1 MKPAKRK
8 EEKIMKLSLKNIGK
22 VRQASVELNG
32 ITVMAGENNTGKSTI
47 GRALFALFRSFFN
60 INMRIEEERT
70 NSIVN
75 ILKEPFAESISF
87 FYHEPIDSVY
97 IAQNIISS
105 RDKYKNDEFLL
116 KQDLI
121 KLILNSVNMSP
132 KQLESLI
139 SKCDIVSKI
148 QITLNISDKEL
159 LKLFLEKSLS
169 AEFNGQFS
177 NIFVED
183 GCEIKFGVKDKDI
196 TIFIK
201 SNNVVDIENPNALSL
216 SNEAIY
222 MDDPFV
228 MDDIK
233 FMDYVSFTMATPK
246 YFDHSSHLK
255 SKLFSLE
262 QNFNAIE
269 EIIANNKFESIYNRI
284 SSVCEGDFVWNN
296 ISGFFGYKKQNTNK
310 ILASKNL
317 STGLK
322 TFVILKT
329 LLKNGSMKQN
339 SMLILDEPEIHL
351 HPKWQLLFAEM
362 IVLLHK
368 ELGMYILLN
377 THSPYFLDAI
387 ETYTEKYGIQEKCK
401 YYLADSDEDFASIID
416 VTDNTELIYAKLA
429 TPLQQLENERYSYD

>member
-1 MKPAKRK
+1 MKGR
-8 EEKIMKLSLKNIGK
+8 KIMKLYLKNIGK
-22 VRQASVELNG
+22 VKQASVELNG
-32 ITVMAGENNTGKSTI
+32 ITVIAGENNTGKSTI
-47 GRALFALFRSFFN
+47 GRTLFALFRSFFN
-60 INMRIEEERT
+60 IDRRIEEERI

-75 ILKEPFAESISF
+75 ILKEPFKGTVPSLYYKSLDFIS
-87 FYHEPIDSVY
+87 
-97 IAQNIISS
+97 IAQNIIFSKENYQK
-105 RDKYKNDEFLL
+105 DKQLL

-121 KLILNSVNMSP
+121 KFILDSINMFPNELETLLSNSDI
-132 KQLESLI
+132 I
-139 SKCDIVSKI
+139 SRI
-148 QITLNISDKEL
+148 QISLNISDTDL
-159 LKLFLEKSLS
+159 LKLFLKKSLS

-177 NIFVED
+177 NIFIED
-183 GCEIKFGVKDKDI
+183 SCEIKFCIKDKSI
-196 TIFIK
+196 TISIE
-201 SNNVVDIENPNALSL
+201 NNDIVTIENPNALSL

-228 MDDIK
+228 MDDIQ
-233 FMDYVSFTMATPK
+233 FLDYVSLTRATPK

-262 QNFNAIE
+262 QNSNAIE
-269 EIIANNKFESIYNRI
+269 EIIANNKFQSIYNKI

-296 ISGFFGYKKQNTNK
+296 VSGFFGYKKQNTNK
-310 ILASKNL
+310 ILTNKNL

-329 LLKNGSMKQN
+329 LLKNGSMKQD

-351 HPKWQLLFAEM
+351 HPKWQLLFAEL

-368 ELGMYILLN
+368 ELDMYILLN

-387 ETYTEKYGIQEKCK
+387 ETYTEKYGVQEKCK

-416 VTDNTELIYAKLA
+416 VTDNTELIYDKLA